1 MRLLWLT
8 RCLGRQG
15 AARFPVFFF
24 PGHYCL
30 GLTAVDRLV
39 VEIDLQKRRMCPRE
53 QNWPRGGVSKRK
65 GMIDGIAF

>member
-1 MRLLWLT
+1 
-8 RCLGRQG
+8 
-15 AARFPVFFF
+15 
-24 PGHYCL
+24 
-30 GLTAVDRLV
+30 VDRLV